1 MLSTTPQ
8 DKSRC
13 THCTLLHVRPRRW
26 HVHEL
31 QRARRHADHE
41 SACRTP
47 VAVPS
52 SGSAATTQKRVQK
65 LFHPLSAVT
74 CKNCLLRRF
83 HEVATGRKL
92 ALASRGFEVQNVFI
106 DTLYDLALK
115 EGVPQGE
122 WGEFCRLQLPSPRLD
137 DTDDVDAGAGGASVS
152 YEVVGDGGA
161 VKKVR
166 KAMAKVTKLMG
177 WRAKMASV
185 ARTYRQASSLIEK
198 PEGMPAPDVGIS
210 DPTEA
215 YGGGSL
221 HGDVRSHATNAA
233 DAHLEMLRYDNGA
246 PLTPSRDGETR
257 AQRYNRTLR
266 ERMEARDQGRPSPK

>member
-1 MLSTTPQ
+1 MITTAEQELKLAMASGDPERLKKAIAAASTTVA
-8 DKSRC
+8 KA
-13 THCTLLHVRPRRW
+13 
-26 HVHEL
+26 
-31 QRARRHADHE
+31 RARGTQLLKKTDVLHGDGNLA
-41 SACRTP
+41 
-47 VAVPS
+47 AVP
-52 SGSAATTQKRVQK
+52 AEHKQTVADAMTDEEQ
-65 LFHPLSAVT
+65 AYM
-74 CKNCLLRRF
+74 RF
-83 HEVATGRKL
+83 HEIATDRKL

-152 YEVVGDGGA
+152 YEVVSDGGA

-198 PEGMPAPDVGIS
+198 PEVMPAPDVGIS

-257 AQRYNRTLR
+257 A
-266 ERMEARDQGRPSPK
+266 